1 MFALAP
7 ALVPMIFALA
17 KRDTKTRRVV
27 RIPNESPEI
36 PDSIEGKVAAVVM
49 SFQRRSPLA
58 AKGPISDAGHC
69 FHSKLAAARP
79 GVKH

>member
-7 ALVPMIFALA
+7 ALVPLA
-17 KRDTKTRRVV
+17 KLDTKTRGVV

-36 PDSIEGKVAAVVM
+36 PDSIEGRVAAVEM

-58 AKGPISDAGHC
+58 GKGPISDAGHC